1 MRLALHAP
9 DIPQNTGT
17 MLRLGACMGVAC
29 DLIGPAGFDVSDR
42 TIRRAGLDYL
52 EHVDITRHLSWQA
65 SPAAR
70 RAEGG
75 RIVRL
80 TTRAGEELWRLAFA
94 AAMALGEAMRQMGRS
109 ALEQVPMGAGKQHAS
124 SDVR

>member
-94 AAMALGEAMRQMGRS
+94 AAMALGGGDAADG
-109 ALEQVPMGAGKQHAS
+109 ALGSRAGADGCGQAARL
-124 SDVR
+124 V